1 MPTERYRL
9 QLLEPG
15 VTVATDRALVLGGG
29 GVAGVAWEIGVL
41 TGLADEGVD
50 VTTADFVVGTSAGAT
65 VAAQLTSGLPLNRL
79 FERQADPALQTHELV
94 PSGMS
99 VAGLMD
105 TMLAL
110 RAEIED
116 PAELR
121 RRVGALALTADT
133 VPESA
138 RLAVIEARL
147 PVHAWPDRALSLVAV
162 DAHTG
167 QSRIFT
173 RDCGVGLVDAVAAS
187 CAVPGIWPPVTIG
200 ANRYID
206 GGVRSTSNVDLAV
219 GYPVVLVLAPLVD
232 SGLAGQVTELTQNSS
247 RVEVIV
253 LDENSLT
260 TFGRDP
266 LDPDTRA
273 PAARAGRAQGRQAAI
288 TIAELW
294 K

>member
-1 MPTERYRL
+1 MIVRGCGGPRL
-9 QLLEPG
+9 EG
-15 VTVATDRALVLGGG
+15 VTVATERALVLGGG

-41 TGLADEGVD
+41 TGLADKGVD

-65 VAAQLTSGLPLNRL
+65 VAAQLGSGQSLSDL
-79 FERQADPALQTHELV
+79 FERQADPALQTQELV
-94 PSGMS
+94 PNRMS
-99 VAGLMD
+99 VAELID

-110 RAEIED
+110 KAEIQD

-121 RRVGALALTADT
+121 RQVGALALSADT
-133 VPESA
+133 VPETA
-138 RLAVIEARL
+138 RLAVIAARL

-162 DAHTG
+162 DARTG

-200 ANRYID
+200 ATRYID
-206 GGVRSTSNVDLAV
+206 GGVRSTANVDLAI
-219 GYPVVLVLAPLVD
+219 GYPVVLLLAPLVD
-232 SGLAGQVTELTQNSS
+232 SWLDSQVTELTQNSS

-253 LDENSLT
+253 PDDNSLT
-260 TFGRDP
+260 AFGLDP
-266 LDPDTRA
+266 LDPGTRG
-273 PAARAGRAQGRQAAI
+273 PAARAGRAQGHQAAV

-294 K
+294 N